1 MSASESVRSG
11 TRFDYRL
18 NHQQFSIAALM
29 SKKDDVQSA
38 SGKVILSLN
47 LLLFLQKFS
56 KVRVILITAV
66 KV

>member
-29 SKKDDVQSA
+29 SKKEDVQSA

-47 LLLFLQKFS
+47 LLLFNQK
-56 KVRVILITAV
+56 LV
-66 KV
+66 KLG